1 MAGVNGCELLV
12 TPFQPKTARQTYK
25 IAERATIWN
34 SVLEYWNP
42 SPVAWSSS
50 GSFWTAHSNFCLHQ
64 CLETLNAYADGLC
77 HQQLTRSTQIKTDI
91 LAQVLQVL
99 CTERLCPRWSLEVY
113 SNPQAFC
120 SLEIVLA
127 SASSFTHSD
136 GQPLGQQRQPLCVE
150 LLKHIFVF
158 NLFEDHHHLVEWFF
172 ELFFKRE
179 SGAALGITDKMEA
192 WPQLPLFVP
201 QAWTRDE
208 GVRPCD
214 SDLFFPLLGWV
225 DWK

>member
-12 TPFQPKTARQTYK
+12 TPFQPKTARQTYE
-25 IAERATIWN
+25 IAERATVWN

-99 CTERLCPRWSLEVY
+99 CSEGLCPRSDSLGLSQETVGVLLPIHSLQILY
-113 SNPQAFC
+113 LDQNVNAF
-120 SLEIVLA
+120 L
-127 SASSFTHSD
+127 
-136 GQPLGQQRQPLCVE
+136 
-150 LLKHIFVF
+150 
-158 NLFEDHHHLVEWFF
+158 N
-172 ELFFKRE
+172 
-179 SGAALGITDKMEA
+179 
-192 WPQLPLFVP
+192 
-201 QAWTRDE
+201 
-208 GVRPCD
+208 
-214 SDLFFPLLGWV
+214 LLGPKACILRTAESV
-225 DWK
+225 LLQVLWKSKLLVL